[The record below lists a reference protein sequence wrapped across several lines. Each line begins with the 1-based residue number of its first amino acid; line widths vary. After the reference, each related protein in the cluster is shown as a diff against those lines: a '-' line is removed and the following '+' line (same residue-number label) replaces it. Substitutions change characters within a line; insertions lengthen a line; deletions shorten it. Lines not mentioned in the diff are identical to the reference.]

1 MQLIGLARLGRDA
14 EIRFT
19 NDGEPVASLS
29 LAFEHGRKGQDGRRP
44 TQWVEA
50 TLWGKRAESLA
61 PYLLKGGA
69 VVVTLDDPHIE
80 EFQKRDGSTGNKL
93 VGKVTAL
100 ELAGKPAQAEE
111 APPARPAPA
120 PAPRAAA
127 PRPAPRPPAPAP
139 AARNG
144 YADAKSGRAAPP
156 PSTGTGFDDMTDD
169 IPF

>member
-1 MQLIGLARLGRDA
+1 MQMIGLARLGRDA
-14 EIRFT
+14 EIRYT
-19 NDGEPVASLS
+19 HDGEPVASLS
-29 LAFEHGRKGQDGRRP
+29 LAFEHGRRGTDGKRP
-44 TQWVEA
+44 TQWVDA

-80 EFQKRDGSTGNKL
+80 EFQKRDGSTGTKL

-111 APPARPAPA
+111 APRPAPAPA

-127 PRPAPRPPAPAP
+127 PRAPAPPP

-144 YADAKSGRAAPP
+144 YADAKAGRTPP
-156 PSTGTGFDDMTDD
+156 PASASTGPGFDDMHDD
-169 IPF
+169 IPI